1 MKNSI
6 IDSPEAGRVALK
18 FFFGLMEK
26 WGCSPSEQM
35 VLLGSVSDTAYRGF
49 AALPDA
55 RLDRDLLERISHL
68 MGIHLALRTIFSNDL
83 TRAYEWVRKP
93 NTAAP
98 FGGQSALGYMLSGGT
113 VEMGKVRRYLESV
126 RSGV

>member
-35 VLLGSVSDTAYRGF
+35 VLLGSLSDTAYRGF

-83 TRAYEWVRKP
+83 ARAYQWVRKP

-98 FGGQSALGYMLSGGT
+98 FNGLSGLEFMLSGG
-113 VEMGKVRRYLESV
+113 VSELGEVRRYLESKK
-126 RSGV
+126 

>member
-35 VLLGSVSDTAYRGF
+35 VLLGSLSDTAYRGF

-68 MGIHLALRTIFSNDL
+68 MGIDLALRTIFGNDL
-83 TRAYEWVRKP
+83 ARAYQWVRKT

-98 FGGQSALGYMLSGGT
+98 FNGLSGREFMLSGG
-113 VEMGKVRRYLESV
+113 VSELGEDRRDLASKK
-126 RSGV
+126 